1 MLVCIHCW
9 SRACTLLVSVVVR
22 VYTAGQR
29 GRTYA
34 HARQQDTP
42 TKQSADNHAMLTW
55 NAKIYYEIDWKID
68 YEIDYKIDWKI
79 DYKIDWK
86 IAYRVEKSPIVLAA
100 EKE

>member
-1 MLVCIHCW
+1 MLVCI
-9 SRACTLLVSVVVR
+9 LLVTH

-29 GRTYA
+29 GRTYV

-42 TKQSADNHAMLTW
+42 TKQSADNHVMLTW
-55 NAKIYYEIDWKID
+55 SAKINYE
-68 YEIDYKIDWKI
+68 IDWKI